1 MRFYKE
7 VKIVLIFKRKCS
19 KIIVG
24 LGRKGR
30 GKKKKVYKMILAKN
44 ALIFGGCFTQTQ
56 FGLISGML
64 RLHIQFVQL
73 F

>member
-30 GKKKKVYKMILAKN
+30 GKKNVYKMILAKN
-44 ALIFGGCFTQTQ
+44 ALIFGGCFTQTR